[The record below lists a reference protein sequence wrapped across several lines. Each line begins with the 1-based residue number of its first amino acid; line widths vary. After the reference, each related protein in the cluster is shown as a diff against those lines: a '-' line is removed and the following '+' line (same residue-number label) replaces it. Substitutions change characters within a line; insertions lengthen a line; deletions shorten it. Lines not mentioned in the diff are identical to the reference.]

1 MSTRLLLWQKI
12 AIKCFTFS
20 HQHWNYTTSDPDEC
34 AQWTHDSWWYI
45 CILYMYIYI
54 IYKYNYIYIIYLYI
68 YIYIYIYLISKANTI
83 LIRCKKTLA
92 QIKENSSWNN
102 SNISITHNYY
112 TYHISLILTETKCIK
127 NILWNE
133 RKKSPSYICFSV

>member
-54 IYKYNYIYIIYLYI
+54 IYKYIYIFN
-68 YIYIYIYLISKANTI
+68 LISKANTI

-92 QIKENSSWNN
+92 QIKEDSSWNN

-112 TYHISLILTETKCIK
+112 MYHISLILTETKCIK

-133 RKKSPSYICFSV
+133 RKKLPSYLCFSV